1 MTARAREGALAAATR
16 DAALS
21 DLLQETDAFFD
32 DLRDSNARLAAQR
45 RRFGRLV
52 LEQANALRGA
62 NASLSRDLDQLTR
75 LQSIARFLA
84 APGPDG
90 AFGDGLAETCAR
102 ALDAVGAAIARRDRG
117 GWEVAGRWRISRR
130 NARQALPE
138 RRGEGF
144 GMRPSARKDTDAWW
158 IPVGGADR
166 PSAGLVVLARPGH
179 GPGERQGRDFVDSV
193 VGLVAEGLAAHASHE
208 AVLSGASRRAR
219 MLQTVQGGLLEL
231 DRDGR
236 VAFANPALAEML
248 GRDVADIEGRPLADV
263 FARDPHLPDMLGSA
277 LAGRPPDE
285 TETHV
290 TSSHGRRFSVSLRI
304 SRLPEG
310 ILVLFSDLSRR
321 REVEAERRT
330 SDRLAALGRLS
341 AGVAHEIRN
350 PLAGIRAA
358 AEILRRRVEPDRNLV
373 RFTDVILEETA
384 RLDRIVESLLQF
396 AKPPEP
402 RCVPV
407 RVADLLERARELA
420 IGRASERGITIRV
433 TADGALPEPLADR
446 DQILQVLLN
455 LLLNAI
461 EASADGA
468 EIGVTAGVEPTESP
482 ALLRLVVRDAGPGV
496 PSSIRERIF
505 DPFFTT
511 KPGGT
516 GLGLSISR
524 NILHRHGGSLR
535 VESEAGQ
542 GARAILTLPLPPP
555 GAGREPGEAAWPTS

>member
-1 MTARAREGALAAATR
+1 MTAREGARVLGSAPR
-16 DAALS
+16 DPALT
-21 DLLQETDAFFD
+21 DLVQETDAFFD

-52 LEQANALRGA
+52 LEQADALRGA

-75 LQSIARFLA
+75 LSSIARFLA

-102 ALDAVGAAIARRDRG
+102 ALGAVGGAVARRGRG
-117 GWEVAGRWRISRR
+117 GWELAGRWRMSAR
-130 NARQALPE
+130 NACRALPQRDE
-138 RRGEGF
+138 RF
-144 GMRPSARKDTDAWW
+144 GRRPSARQDSEAWW
-158 IPVGGADR
+158 IPVGEADG

-179 GPGERQGRDFVDSV
+179 GPAERHGRDFLDSV
-193 VGLVAEGLAAHASHE
+193 VALVAEGLDAHASQE
-208 AVLSGASRRAR
+208 AVLSRASRRAR

-231 DRDGR
+231 DREGR
-236 VAFANPALAEML
+236 VAFANPALAGML
-248 GRDVADIEGRPLADV
+248 ARDVAEIEGRALAEV
-263 FARDPHLPDMLGSA
+263 FARDPHLPDMLGAA
-277 LAGRPPDE
+277 LAGRPLDE
-285 TETHV
+285 IETHL
-290 TSSHGRRFSVSLRI
+290 TSSEGRRFSVSLRV

-310 ILVLFSDLSRR
+310 ILALFSDLSRR
-321 REVEAERRT
+321 REVEAELRT

-350 PLAGIRAA
+350 PLAGIRTA
-358 AEILRRRVEPDRNLV
+358 AEILRRRVEPDADLL

-402 RCVPV
+402 RRAPV
-407 RVADLLERARELA
+407 RVRALLERARELA
-420 IGRASERGITIRV
+420 IGRAAERGVTIRV
-433 TADGALPEPLADR
+433 SAPATLPEPLADR

-461 EASADGA
+461 EASSDGG
-468 EIGVTAGVEPTESP
+468 EIRVTATAAPAGEP
-482 ALLRLVVRDAGPGV
+482 ALRIVVRDGGPGV

-511 KPGGT
+511 KSGGT
-516 GLGLSISR
+516 GLGLSVSR
-524 NILHRHGGSLR
+524 NILNRHGGSLR
-535 VESEAGQ
+535 VESEPGQ
-542 GARAILTLPLPPP
+542 GARAIITLPLLPS
-555 GAGREPGEAAWPTS
+555 GAGPEPGETKWPTS